1 MDRQRHQAS
10 TLPGKS
16 ERHRKGGN
24 RLHHCSFGSQ
34 LVVDLLNFMAEEKYV
49 CVCVC
54 DGQKD
59 GYNSFLPAKFCCKA
73 LFIAWC
79 IFFCHASWSI
89 ECQAEAIPWPTHHE
103 FSKCPLC
110 RYDLQDHV
118 RDLCR
123 FGHSCKRAC
132 AQQPSD
138 KASGD
143 TDFIACTFGVQIRGI
158 IPEASSSTHRHAI
171 YL

>member
-1 MDRQRHQAS
+1 MIQSLVNGMSKVMDFAQILMDRQRHQAS

-49 CVCVC
+49 CVC

-79 IFFCHASWSI
+79 IFFVMRVGALSVKQKQYLGLHTMSSANVLCAGTI
-89 ECQAEAIPWPTHHE
+89 
-103 FSKCPLC
+103 SK
-110 RYDLQDHV
+110 
-118 RDLCR
+118 
-123 FGHSCKRAC
+123 
-132 AQQPSD
+132 
-138 KASGD
+138 
-143 TDFIACTFGVQIRGI
+143 ITFGTFAVLDIHANE
-158 IPEASSSTHRHAI
+158 PVPSSLQTRLLGTQTS
-171 YL
+171 